1 MVDFVNL
8 KIKSAQSFKYAY
20 MSRVHVRIFIGE
32 SAYTYMTIYVCFMF
46 VKKSEN
52 LFSCAH
58 VQCLAAVQ
66 LGKGRLKL

>member
-1 MVDFVNL
+1 MVVFVNL
-8 KIKSAQSFKYAY
+8 KIKSAQSFKYTY

-32 SAYTYMTIYVCFMF
+32 SAYTYMRLFYVC
-46 VKKSEN
+46 KKSES
-52 LFSCAH
+52 FSCAH